1 MVFHRSDVEEIKAFL
16 ARQVDRARLAWGRL
30 PTDQPRQCVFFG
42 TTNSDSFLRDQQNR
56 RFWPVAVKRFD
67 LAALARDVDQ
77 IWAEASAAEAAGES
91 IRLHPRLYG
100 AAAQVQ
106 NEYRQPDPWAEAI
119 HVVLRDL
126 TGKVSVEDIWK
137 ILGKPVGQRLQQD
150 NRHIGEAMR
159 KLGFERKHTYLYGR
173 MQWCYVRHMP
183 DTTREQVINVF
194 YDPVTRECSA
204 GYAPENIIQSSGTN
218 FSGFR
223 TDDPPF

>member
-1 MVFHRSDVEEIKAFL
+1 M
-16 ARQVDRARLAWGRL
+16 
-30 PTDQPRQCVFFG
+30 
-42 TTNSDSFLRDQQNR
+42 
-56 RFWPVAVKRFD
+56 AVKRFD
-67 LAALARDVDQ
+67 LVALTRDVDQ
-77 IWAEASAAEAAGES
+77 IWAEALAAEAAGES

-119 HVVLRDL
+119 HVVLKDL

-159 KLGFERKHTYLYGR
+159 ELGFIRKHTYLYGR
-173 MQWCYVRHMP
+173 MQWCYVRFTP
-183 DTTREQVINVF
+183 DTTREQIINVF

-204 GYAPENIIQSSGTN
+204 GYAPENMIQSSGTN